1 MISKNG
7 VGLTIL
13 LIELLLSSLGIEFEA
28 GSVAKV
34 VEGGLVVLS
43 FLLMVWN
50 QLTRKDV
57 TGFLFKKV

>member
-28 GSVAKV
+28 GSVARV

-50 QLTRKDV
+50 QLTRRDV